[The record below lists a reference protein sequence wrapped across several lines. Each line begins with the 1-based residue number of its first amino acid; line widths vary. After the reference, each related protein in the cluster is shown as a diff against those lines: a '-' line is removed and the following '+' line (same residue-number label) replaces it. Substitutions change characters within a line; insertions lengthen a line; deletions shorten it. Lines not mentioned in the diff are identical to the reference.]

1 MALPFAHPTRP
12 VPSKRQ
18 SSPAVPAIQ
27 ARRGDQPSVG
37 RSPRGSIGQSQSGN
51 RDANSTAV
59 TSLEI
64 RVHGRGGQ
72 GGVTCAKLIAKLYA
86 GQGAHVQTFGD
97 YAAERSGAPVRAY
110 TRVAAQLIANRNKV
124 YRPNQLLVLD
134 PMLMN
139 AQVLEGAA
147 AGALLLLNSSD
158 PLESFAGRFP
168 GLTLA
173 VVDATAIARRH
184 QIGSRSVVIVNT
196 TIIGAYARACG
207 IALAE
212 VAAAYQAL
220 GLESDFP
227 AAEAAYA
234 ATAIRSRQAAGHP
247 PVPPRLVKSS
257 PEVVLPLTE
266 HTRDLPTEL
275 KTGSWR
281 TQLARYQNR
290 LAPCNASCPAG
301 NDVVGFIQ
309 ALKTAGIEAA
319 ARILARTQPLPSVC
333 GRVCPGFC
341 QSGCNRSSFDGAVN
355 VRGLERWISDHADL
369 PIELPAPAVAA
380 KRIAVIGSGPAGL
393 SAAHTIAHHG
403 HQATLFEAGP
413 QLGGL
418 LRSGIPAY
426 RLPAEV
432 LQRDLDRILALGVEA
447 RCNQRL
453 DRERLAALAAGFDA
467 VIVATGQGR
476 LSASAAPG
484 EDLPGV
490 TQGLHYLAAV
500 RAGAAPNLS
509 GQVVVVVG
517 GGNSAIDC
525 ARTALRAGAAQVTLA
540 YRRSREEMPAIA
552 EEIEAALAEG
562 VELLTHRQ
570 PIAYSGSE
578 CVTGVTLAEVEMGA
592 PDASGRRRPLLT
604 ERCSELPC
612 DQVLLALG
620 QSADTDLLPAG
631 HELRDGRIWLQ
642 QTATNLFC
650 SGDLATGE
658 GTVTHA
664 IGDGRRSALR
674 VLQALGETVSVPPRP
689 DRSQA
694 VPAEAIRHGHF
705 AGTTPARDMAIATE
719 LAVSSFQE
727 VHLGLAD
734 AGEAERCFSCGQCT
748 SCDTCLVYCPEGII
762 SASAEG
768 YSVDADYC
776 KGCGICAVECPRQA
790 IRMGAEAGERA
801 CA

>member
-1 MALPFAHPTRP
+1 MAYPSVPTRP
-12 VPSKRQ
+12 AHSQRPSTA
-18 SSPAVPAIQ
+18 SVPAIQ
-27 ARRGDQPSVG
+27 ARRS
-37 RSPRGSIGQSQSGN
+37 GQSEAGKGVRGRVGKSLRSSKGN
-51 RDANSTAV
+51 KAAAV
-59 TSLEI
+59 KTLEI

-110 TRVAAQLIANRNKV
+110 TRVAATPITNRNKV

-134 PMLMN
+134 PMLLN
-139 AQVLEGAA
+139 EQVLEGVAP
-147 AGALLLLNSSD
+147 GALLLLNSSE
-158 PLESFAGRFP
+158 PLESFADRFP

-173 VVDATAIARRH
+173 LVDATAIARRH
-184 QIGSRSVVIVNT
+184 QIGTRSVVIVNT

-207 IALAE
+207 IALEE
-212 VAAAYQAL
+212 VASAYCAL

-234 ATAIRSRQAAGHP
+234 ATAIRFRSAASHP
-247 PVPPRLVKSS
+247 PATHQPTKSR
-257 PEVVLPLTE
+257 PQPLLPLTE

-281 TQLARYQNR
+281 TQLAHYQQR

-341 QSGCNRSSFDGAVN
+341 QSGCNRNRYDGAVN

-369 PIELPAPAVAA
+369 PLETVAPAEAG

-393 SAAHTIAHHG
+393 SAAHTLARQG
-403 HQATLFEAGP
+403 HRATLFEAAAE
-413 QLGGL
+413 LGGL

-426 RLPAEV
+426 RLPTAA

-453 DRERLAALAAGFDA
+453 DRDSLFALGEEFDA

-476 LSASAAPG
+476 LSSSACPG

-490 TQGLHYLAAV
+490 TQGLDYLAAV
-500 RAGAAPNLS
+500 RAGAAPQLR
-509 GQVVVVVG
+509 GQVVVVG

-525 ARTALRAGAAQVTLA
+525 ARTALRAGAAKVTLV

-552 EEIEAALAEG
+552 EEIEAALTEG

-570 PIAYSGSE
+570 PVAYSGNSS
-578 CVTGVTLAEVEMGA
+578 VTAITLAEVEMGA
-592 PDASGRRRPLLT
+592 PDASGRRRPVLSD
-604 ERCSELPC
+604 RRGELPC

-620 QSADTDLLPAG
+620 QSADLELLPAG
-631 HELRDGRIWLQ
+631 FELRDGRIYLQ
-642 QTATNLFC
+642 EVATNLFC

-674 VLQALGETVSVPPRP
+674 VLQALGEAVEIPLRP
-689 DRSQA
+689 ERSQA
-694 VPAEAIRHGHF
+694 VPAEAIRHSHF
-705 AGTTPARDMAIATE
+705 ATVAPAQE
-719 LAVSSFQE
+719 LAIPKELAAISFNE
-727 VHLGLAD
+727 VHLGLVD
-734 AGEAERCFSCGQCT
+734 GGEAERCFSCGQCT
-748 SCDTCLVYCPEGII
+748 RCDTCLVYCPEGII
-762 SASAEG
+762 SASDAG
-768 YSVDADYC
+768 YRVDADYC

-790 IRMGAEAGERA
+790 MGMQAEIGEKRA

>member
-1 MALPFAHPTRP
+1 MALPFVTPTCSAQ
-12 VPSKRQ
+12 SKRQ
-18 SSPAVPAIQ
+18 PSSASPSIQ
-27 ARRGDQPSVG
+27 ARRGDQGVVVKSARGRMSQIQRGKRDSNAPPS
-37 RSPRGSIGQSQSGN
+37 
-51 RDANSTAV
+51 

-110 TRVAAQLIANRNKV
+110 TRVAAKPITNRNKV

-134 PMLMN
+134 PMLLN
-139 AQVLEGAA
+139 DQVLEGVAP
-147 AGALLLLNSSD
+147 GSLLLLNSSEGLD
-158 PLESFAGRFP
+158 AFADQFP

-173 VVDATAIARRH
+173 VVDATAIARQH
-184 QIGSRSVVIVNT
+184 QIGTRSVVIVNT

-207 IALAE
+207 IPLEE
-212 VAAAYQAL
+212 VAAAYRAL
-220 GLESDFP
+220 GLENDFP

-234 ATAIRSRQAAGHP
+234 ATAIRNHQAASHP
-247 PVPPRLVKSS
+247 PVSLQALKPS

-281 TQLARYQNR
+281 TQLARYENR
-290 LAPCNASCPAG
+290 LAPCNAACPAG
-301 NDVVGFIQ
+301 NDVVGFVQ
-309 ALKTAGIEAA
+309 ALKTDGIAAA
-319 ARILARTQPLPSVC
+319 ARILAQTQPLPSVC

-341 QSGCNRSSFDGAVN
+341 QSGCNRISYDGAVN

-369 PIELPAPAVAA
+369 PLEVPPPAAAA

-393 SAAHTIAHHG
+393 SAAHTIARHG

-413 QLGGL
+413 ELGGL
-418 LRSGIPAY
+418 LRTGIPAY

-447 RCNQRL
+447 RCNQSF
-453 DRERLAALAAGFDA
+453 DRNRLAALVGEFDA

-476 LSASAAPG
+476 LSASATPG

-500 RAGAAPNLS
+500 RARQAPQLS
-509 GQVVVVVG
+509 GHVVVIG

-525 ARTALRAGAAQVTLA
+525 ARTALRAGAAKVTLA

-562 VELLTHRQ
+562 VELLSHRQ
-570 PIAYSGSE
+570 PVAYTGSSV
-578 CVTGVTLAEVEMGA
+578 VTGVTLAEVEMGA
-592 PDASGRRRPLLT
+592 PDASGRRRPILSDRLV
-604 ERCSELPC
+604 ELPC

-620 QSADTDLLPAG
+620 QSADLELLPAG
-631 HELRDGRIWLQ
+631 HELRDGRIYLQ

-674 VLQALGETVSVPPRP
+674 ALQALGETVSLPQRP
-689 DRSQA
+689 DRATA

-705 AGTTPARDMAIATE
+705 TSTAAAHE
-719 LAVSSFQE
+719 LAIPKELAATSFIE
-727 VHLGLAD
+727 VHLGLIDASEAD
-734 AGEAERCFSCGQCT
+734 RCFSCGQCT
-748 SCDTCLVYCPEGII
+748 RCDTCLVYCPEGII
-762 SASAEG
+762 SASADG
-768 YSVDADYC
+768 YNVDANYC

-790 IRMGAEAGERA
+790 MRMCPEVSQRA

>member
-1 MALPFAHPTRP
+1 MAFPSAPTRP
-12 VPSKRQ
+12 VRSQRPST
-18 SSPAVPAIQ
+18 ATLPAIQ
-27 ARRGDQPSVG
+27 ARRSGQPESGKGARGSVG
-37 RSPRGSIGQSQSGN
+37 QSFRGSKGDNAG
-51 RDANSTAV
+51 AV
-59 TSLEI
+59 KSLEI

-110 TRVAAQLIANRNKV
+110 TRVAAQPITNRNKV

-134 PMLMN
+134 PMLLN
-139 AQVLEGAA
+139 DEVLEGVAP
-147 AGALLLLNSSD
+147 GALLLLNSSE

-168 GLTLA
+168 GLSLA

-184 QIGSRSVVIVNT
+184 NIGTRSVVIVNT

-207 IALAE
+207 LALEE
-212 VAAAYQAL
+212 VAAAYRAL
-220 GLESDFP
+220 GLENDFP

-234 ATAIRSRQAAGHP
+234 ATAIRARAALSHP
-247 PVPPRLVKSS
+247 PVAALPTKALPQ
-257 PEVVLPLTE
+257 PVLPLTE

-281 TQLARYQNR
+281 TQLAHYQQR

-309 ALKTAGIEAA
+309 ALKTTGIEAA

-341 QSGCNRSSFDGAVN
+341 QSGCNRASYDGAVN

-369 PIELPAPAVAA
+369 PLETVTPAAAV

-393 SAAHTIAHHG
+393 SAAHTIARQG
-403 HQATLFEAGP
+403 HQATLFEAAAE
-413 QLGGL
+413 LGGL
-418 LRSGIPAY
+418 LRSGIPTY

-453 DRERLAALAAGFDA
+453 DRDQLTALTTEFDA

-476 LSASAAPG
+476 LSASACPG
-484 EDLPGV
+484 EELPGV
-490 TQGLHYLAAV
+490 SQGLHYLAAV
-500 RAGAAPNLS
+500 RAGAAPQLR
-509 GQVVVVVG
+509 GHVVVIG

-525 ARTALRAGAAQVTLA
+525 ARTALRAGAAKVTLA

-570 PIAYSGSE
+570 PVAYSGGSS
-578 CVTGVTLAEVEMGA
+578 VTAITLAEIEMGA
-592 PDASGRRRPLLT
+592 PDASGRRRPLLSDRR
-604 ERCSELPC
+604 EELPC

-620 QSADTDLLPAG
+620 QSADLELLPAG
-631 HELRDGRIWLQ
+631 FELRDGRIYLQ
-642 QTATNLFC
+642 QAATNLFC

-674 VLQALGETVSVPPRP
+674 VLQALGEGVEIPQRP

-694 VPAEAIRHGHF
+694 VPAAAIRHSHF
-705 AGTTPARDMAIATE
+705 ATAAPAEE
-719 LAVSSFQE
+719 LAIPKELAASSFNE

-734 AGEAERCFSCGQCT
+734 GSEADRCFSCGQCT

-762 SASAEG
+762 SATDAG
-768 YSVDADYC
+768 YRVDADYC

-790 IRMGAEAGERA
+790 MCMQAEVGQRA